1 MPRRPLESLTES
13 MFYVLMAFSKG
24 PKCGIEVSDAI
35 LRRTGGRVRLGPATL
50 YTILGKF
57 EKEGYLQEVS
67 VEGRKRT
74 YRITDKGLEAYH
86 AEQVRLRQCLTD
98 AQRLENEE
106 GSVCLNRKPEPS
118 IDFRPVKAGT

>member
-1 MPRRPLESLTES
+1 MPKRSLETLSEP
-13 MFYVLMAFSKG
+13 MFYVLMA
-24 PKCGIEVSDAI
+24 
-35 LRRTGGRVRLGPATL
+35 LRRRTLCGVEIVHWIGETTGGRMALGPGTL
-50 YTILGKF
+50 YTILSKLTD
-57 EKEGYLQEVS
+57 EQMIREVS

-106 GSVCLNRKPEPS
+106 GRVCLNRKPEPS